1 MESIFLTLRNLCIV
15 INVIDINWFL
25 KNEKFTLI
33 ENDQIIDYII
43 TILDFIRGQNSKFCI
58 KSMKIKETNLIKV
71 KLIF

>member
-43 TILDFIRGQNSKFCI
+43 TILDFTRGQKQQILYKKHENKG
-58 KSMKIKETNLIKV
+58 N
-71 KLIF
+71 